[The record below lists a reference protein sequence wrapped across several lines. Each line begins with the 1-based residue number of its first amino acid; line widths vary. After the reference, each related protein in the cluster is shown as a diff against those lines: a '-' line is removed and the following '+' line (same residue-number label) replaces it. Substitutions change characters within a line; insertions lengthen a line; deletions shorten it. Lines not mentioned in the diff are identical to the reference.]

1 MPWRGFSASSR
12 IRRSSLPTPT
22 TPRRSSSTSRGEA
35 GLSVINVESLGE
47 ELDDTFWKE
56 VALSSDVEVMD
67 DAFWASV
74 SDEE

>member
-1 MPWRGFSASSR
+1 
-12 IRRSSLPTPT
+12 LD
-22 TPRRSSSTSRGEA
+22 
-35 GLSVINVESLGE
+35 E

-56 VALSSDVEVMD
+56 VAQSSNVEVMD

>member
-12 IRRSSLPTPT
+12 IRRRSSLSTPT
-22 TPRRSSSTSRGEA
+22 TPRSSSTSRGEA
-35 GLSVINVESLGE
+35 GLSVINVESLDE

-56 VALSSDVEVMD
+56 VAQSSNVEVMD